1 MQSSAARPQL
11 TAAEARGRKRRADK
25 AVVSGLCL
33 MAVALLVSSWQM
45 APPLATT
52 LAAAVGLVLFAYGV
66 NVAWTIFYDREPPGP
81 SS

>member
-1 MQSSAARPQL
+1 MQG
-11 TAAEARGRKRRADK
+11 AAEARRRKRRADK